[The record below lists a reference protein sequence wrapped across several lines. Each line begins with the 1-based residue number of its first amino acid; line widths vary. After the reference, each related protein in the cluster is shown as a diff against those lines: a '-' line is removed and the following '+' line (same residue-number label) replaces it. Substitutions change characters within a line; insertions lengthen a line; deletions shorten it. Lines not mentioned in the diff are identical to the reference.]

1 MTFPVIDRL
10 LAAVNARDP
19 ERIADCFTEDYASEW
34 PAHPNLSFAGRDVV
48 RSNQIRRFEQ
58 RPTVQAK
65 VLHSVVVGEEVWG
78 EWHFYDEPGG
88 LEERGVIILVVDR
101 ERDLIRSSRF
111 YMEIVKDL
119 HFM

>member
-10 LAAVNARDP
+10 LATVNARDP
-19 ERIADCFTEDYASEW
+19 DGIANCFTEDYTCEW
-34 PAHPNLSFAGRDVV
+34 PAHPNLSFTGRDVA
-48 RSNQIRRFEQ
+48 RRNQIRRFEL

-65 VLHSVVVGEEVWG
+65 ILHSVVVGDEVWG

-101 ERDLIRSSRF
+101 DRDLIRSSRF
-111 YMEIVKDL
+111 YMEMVKDL
-119 HFM
+119 HPR